1 MSISPESVKKLLDSA
16 DYGDRIRGLN
26 QLRDLPDEIAFVL
39 IQPLVND
46 SNARVRYA
54 AISQFDRLGQQNET
68 VTWELLRDRL
78 RNDPEIDVKSAA
90 ADAIGTLKLPEAFE
104 ELQQTYFQTQEWLLQ
119 LSIIATLGE
128 LGDPRGLDLLKA
140 ALSNENEMVLTA
152 AIGAIGELGDPQ
164 TVEWITPFATH
175 PDWQIRYRLAQALG
189 HLNGT
194 QAQAILQ
201 QLAQDPLEQVSQEA
215 RSHLGK

>member
-1 MSISPESVKKLLDSA
+1 MSISPESVKQLLDSA

-26 QLRDLPDEIAFVL
+26 QLRSLPDEIAFPL

-54 AISQFDRLGQQNET
+54 AISQFDRLGQQDET
-68 VTWELLRDRL
+68 VALELLRDRL

-90 ADAIGTLKLPEAFE
+90 ADAIGTLKLREAFD

-119 LSIIATLGE
+119 MSIIATLGE

-140 ALSNENEMVLTA
+140 ALSNDNEMVLTA

-164 TVEWITPFATH
+164 AIEWIASFASH

-189 HLNGT
+189 RLGGP
-194 QAQAILQ
+194 QAHSVLQ
-201 QLAQDPLEQVSQEA
+201 YLAQDPLEQVSQEA

>member
-26 QLRDLPDEIAFVL
+26 QLRALPDEVAFVL

-68 VTWELLRDRL
+68 VAWELLRDRL

-119 LSIIATLGE
+119 MSIIATLGE
-128 LGDPRGLDLLKA
+128 LGDPRGLELLKA
-140 ALSNENEMVLTA
+140 SLSNENEMVLTA

-164 TVEWITPFATH
+164 AVEWIAPFAAH

-189 HLNGT
+189 HLKGT

-215 RSHLGK
+215 RSHLT

>member
-1 MSISPESVKKLLDSA
+1 
-16 DYGDRIRGLN
+16 
-26 QLRDLPDEIAFVL
+26 
-39 IQPLVND
+39 
-46 SNARVRYA
+46 VRYA

-68 VTWELLRDRL
+68 VAWELLRDRL

-119 LSIIATLGE
+119 MSIIATLGE

-140 ALSNENEMVLTA
+140 SLSNENEMVLTA

-164 TVEWITPFATH
+164 AVANVAGAIGVHTEPLIVSAPLTREAVAIAQPSRPPRMRERRPVTSQPE
-175 PDWQIRYRLAQALG
+175 QKRLTRADLY
-189 HLNGT
+189 
-194 QAQAILQ
+194 
-201 QLAQDPLEQVSQEA
+201 A
-215 RSHLGK
+215 RMKA